1 VCARARGSNAEK
13 ANLTLEYSFQFKVF
27 ASFSRLL
34 FFFWLVPYTHSFLI
48 SDFLVWFGM
57 YPIQFCTTPST
68 IYPFYMAR
76 QLVTPGKTH
85 NVLMGRRGAGG
96 KYQNPSTKHQKKR
109 KEKTKEKAP

>member
-1 VCARARGSNAEK
+1 
-13 ANLTLEYSFQFKVF
+13 
-27 ASFSRLL
+27 
-34 FFFWLVPYTHSFLI
+34 
-48 SDFLVWFGM
+48 
-57 YPIQFCTTPST
+57 
-68 IYPFYMAR
+68 MAR